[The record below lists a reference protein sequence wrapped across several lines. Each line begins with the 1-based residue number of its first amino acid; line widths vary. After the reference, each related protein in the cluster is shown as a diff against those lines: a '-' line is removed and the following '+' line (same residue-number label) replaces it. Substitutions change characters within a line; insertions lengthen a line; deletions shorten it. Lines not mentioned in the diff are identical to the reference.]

1 MVVELPVVFIPYSHQ
16 YIETIVVSCTRWPKN
31 SKNPPESGHPYFL
44 AKNSVAMEGTY
55 GFPCPLVS
63 LLEPV
68 MESWII
74 SNWAYGAC
82 CFYYM
87 LNGVCTGWWT
97 FCRLTSCLVPLG
109 TAWNSWTA
117 YSFGRL
123 LRQFCLETNLSCWNF
138 STQPQDR
145 LCIAQHD
152 MALKEQ
158 GIRGLGCFLS
168 KSRNLTILWSGRYFS
183 RLWLIIC
190 WASLGCEWNWFVTV
204 FWRLH
209 FGKKGIR
216 VTFPV
221 QFMSKSCRGYEYIC
235 TSVSFFFQTSA

>member
-1 MVVELPVVFIPYSHQ
+1 MV
-16 YIETIVVSCTRWPKN
+16 
-31 SKNPPESGHPYFL
+31 FL
-44 AKNSVAMEGTY
+44 APWCHFWNQ
-55 GFPCPLVS
+55 
-63 LLEPV
+63 
-68 MESWII
+68 SWII

>member
-1 MVVELPVVFIPYSHQ
+1 M
-16 YIETIVVSCTRWPKN
+16 
-31 SKNPPESGHPYFL
+31 
-44 AKNSVAMEGTY
+44 
-55 GFPCPLVS
+55 
-63 LLEPV
+63 
-68 MESWII
+68 
-74 SNWAYGAC
+74 
-82 CFYYM
+82 
-87 LNGVCTGWWT
+87 
-97 FCRLTSCLVPLG
+97 
-109 TAWNSWTA
+109 
-117 YSFGRL
+117 
-123 LRQFCLETNLSCWNF
+123 RQFCLESNLSCWNF

-204 FWRLH
+204 FWRLP

-235 TSVSFFFQTSA
+235 TSVSFFSNFGLGGACMNLHRIWKMRTFGLSREIFRFFQCTYVSGRKRWAWRDTTPQTSQRSRLFVGHQQTMLILRNMNIYIYMYTCCLSLHMCTQAIPIDSIWFDNLIDEKSLSLQIL